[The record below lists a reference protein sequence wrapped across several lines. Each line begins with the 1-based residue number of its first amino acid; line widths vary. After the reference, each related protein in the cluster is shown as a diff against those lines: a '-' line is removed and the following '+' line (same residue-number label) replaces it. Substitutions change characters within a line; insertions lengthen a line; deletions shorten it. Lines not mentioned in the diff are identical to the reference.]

1 MRGAV
6 RPRLGPTVDSG
17 STLSFNE
24 FSIDGQL
31 RLAVEGELD
40 IASAPLLLAE
50 LERFALDEKDVVA
63 IDLGGVTFMDVSG
76 MRVLLEAAQRA
87 RSRQASFVIYN
98 PRSCASRVFS
108 LTAVDQQ
115 LKIFFDEQPTT

>member
-1 MRGAV
+1 MNG
-6 RPRLGPTVDSG
+6 G
-17 STLSFNE
+17 SPLSFSE

-50 LERFALDEKDVVA
+50 LERFELDDKDVVA

-87 RSRQASFVIYN
+87 RSRQASFVIFN

-115 LKIFFDEQPTT
+115 LEIVFDEQAAT

>member
-1 MRGAV
+1 VTSGA
-6 RPRLGPTVDSG
+6 P
-17 STLSFNE
+17 LSFTE

-31 RLAVEGELD
+31 RLAVAGELD
-40 IASAPLLLAE
+40 MASAPLLLRE
-50 LERFALDEKDVVA
+50 IERLELDEPHTLA
-63 IDLGGVTFMDVSG
+63 LDLGGVTFMDVTG

-98 PRSCASRVFS
+98 PRSCASRVFG

-115 LKIFFDEQPTT
+115 LKIAFDDREHA